1 MFGYDATAMK
11 GLMWGVI
18 VKNTSSETQ
27 EWLQKMGATQNSVAN
42 FNTAFI
48 LTPRKT
54 GKAIIH
60 FSEAEKEKLSAIRP
74 GFSIDGWAIDRLS
87 RVWLLLQLDTTDK
100 DKYFRTIENL
110 FLSAEMNELVALY
123 SALPILAYP
132 EIWVKRCAEG
142 IRSNIAGVLEAIM
155 LHNPYPAENLEQAA
169 WNQLVLKA
177 FFTEK
182 QVQLIT
188 GLDARANKELA
199 YTLADYAKERWAAG
213 RKVNPMLWRLAGK
226 FIDERIFND
235 ILLGLTHDDAVEKN
249 AIALAAKESTYQ
261 PAKDLFKGDTGVLN
275 WDSFITINN

>member
-1 MFGYDATAMK
+1 MFGYDVVGMK
-11 GLMWGVI
+11 DLLWEVI
-18 VKNTSSETQ
+18 IKNTPAETQ
-27 EWLQKMGATQNSVAN
+27 EWLQKMGATQNSAAN
-42 FNTAFI
+42 FNTAFM

-54 GKAIIH
+54 GKAIIQL
-60 FSEAEKEKLSAIRP
+60 SEEEKEKISSVRS
-74 GFSIDGWAIDRLS
+74 GFSIEGWAIDRLC
-87 RVWLLLQLDTTDK
+87 RIWLLLQLGAEDK

-123 SALPILAYP
+123 SALPVLANP

-155 LHNPYPAENLEQAA
+155 LQNPYPAENLEQAA
-169 WNQLVLKA
+169 WNQMVLKA

-213 RKVNPMLWRLAGK
+213 RKVNPMLWRLVGK
-226 FIDERIFND
+226 FIDERIFKD
-235 ILLGLTHDDAVEKN
+235 ILIGLAYDDATEKN
-249 AIALAAKESTYQ
+249 AIALAAKESNYQ

-275 WDSFITINN
+275 WDSFI

>member
-1 MFGYDATAMK
+1 MK
-11 GLMWGVI
+11 GLIWEVI
-18 VKNTSSETQ
+18 VKNTSAETQ
-27 EWLQKMGATQNSVAN
+27 EWLQKLGGTQNSTAN

-48 LTPRKT
+48 LAPRKI

-60 FSEAEKEKLSAIRP
+60 FSKAEKEELSAIRP
-74 GFSIDGWAIDRLS
+74 GLSVDGWAIDRLC
-87 RVWLLLQLDTTDK
+87 RVWLLLQLDATDK

-110 FLSAEMNELVALY
+110 FLAAEMNELVALY
-123 SALPILAYP
+123 SALPLLAYP

-155 LHNPYPAENLEQAA
+155 LRNAYPAENLEQAA

-182 QVQLIT
+182 PVQLIT
-188 GLDARANKELA
+188 GLDVRANKELA
-199 YTLADYAKERWAAG
+199 YTLVDYAKERWAAG
-213 RKVNPMLWRLAGK
+213 RKVNPMLWRLVGK

-235 ILLGLTHDDAVEKN
+235 ILIGLTHDDAVEKN
-249 AIALAAKESTYQ
+249 AIALAANESSHQ

-275 WDSFITINN
+275 WDSFII

>member
-1 MFGYDATAMK
+1 MFGYDVVGMK
-11 GLMWGVI
+11 DLLWEVI
-18 VKNTSSETQ
+18 IKNTPAETQ
-27 EWLQKMGATQNSVAN
+27 EWLQKMGATQNSAAN
-42 FNTAFI
+42 FNTAFM

-54 GKAIIH
+54 GKAIIQL
-60 FSEAEKEKLSAIRP
+60 SEEEKEKISSVRS
-74 GFSIDGWAIDRLS
+74 GFSIEGWAIDRLC
-87 RVWLLLQLDTTDK
+87 RIWLLLQLGAEDK

-123 SALPILAYP
+123 SALPVLAHP

-155 LHNPYPAENLEQAA
+155 LQNPYPAENLEQAA
-169 WNQLVLKA
+169 WNQMVLKA

-213 RKVNPMLWRLAGK
+213 RKVNPMLWRLVGK
-226 FIDERIFND
+226 FIDERIFKD
-235 ILLGLTHDDAVEKN
+235 ILIGLAYDDATEKN
-249 AIALAAKESTYQ
+249 AIALAAKESNYQ

-275 WDSFITINN
+275 WDSFI

>member
-1 MFGYDATAMK
+1 MFGYDVVGMK
-11 GLMWGVI
+11 DLLWEVI
-18 VKNTSSETQ
+18 IKNTPAETQ
-27 EWLQKMGATQNSVAN
+27 EWLQKMGATQNSAAN
-42 FNTAFI
+42 FNTAFM

-54 GKAIIH
+54 GKAIIQL
-60 FSEAEKEKLSAIRP
+60 SEAENEKLSGIRP
-74 GFSIDGWAIDRLS
+74 GFSVSSWAIDRLC
-87 RVWLLLQLDTTDK
+87 RVWLLLQLDATDK

-123 SALPILAYP
+123 SALPVLANP

-155 LHNPYPAENLEQAA
+155 LQNPYPAENLEQAA
-169 WNQLVLKA
+169 WNQMVLKA

-213 RKVNPMLWRLAGK
+213 RKVNPMLWRLVGK

-235 ILLGLTHDDAVEKN
+235 ILIGLGHDDATEKN
-249 AIALAAKESTYQ
+249 AIALAAKESNYQ

-275 WDSFITINN
+275 WDSFI

>member
-1 MFGYDATAMK
+1 MFGYDIKAMK
-11 GLMWGVI
+11 DLMWEVI
-18 VKNTSSETQ
+18 VKNTSAETQ
-27 EWLQKMGATQNSVAN
+27 EWLQKMGDTQNGAAN

-48 LTPRKT
+48 LIPRKA
-54 GKAIIH
+54 GKAIIQLDDNQ
-60 FSEAEKEKLSAIRP
+60 KEKLSVTRS
-74 GFSIDGWAIDRLS
+74 GFSIDNWTIDRLC
-87 RVWLLLQLDTTDK
+87 RVWLLLQLDAADK

-123 SALPILAYP
+123 SALPLLAYP

-182 QVQLIT
+182 QVQLVT

-213 RKVNPMLWRLAGK
+213 RKVNPMLWRLVGK

-235 ILLGLTHDDAVEKN
+235 MLIGLTHDDAAEKN
-249 AIALAAKESTYQ
+249 AMALAAAESSYE
-261 PAKDLFKGDTGVLN
+261 PAKNLFNGAATIT
-275 WDSFITINN
+275 WDSFIE

>member
-1 MFGYDATAMK
+1 MFGYDVVGMK
-11 GLMWGVI
+11 DLLWKVI
-18 VKNTSSETQ
+18 VNNTPAETK
-27 EWLQKMGATQNSVAN
+27 EWLQKMGNTQNGAAN

-48 LTPRKT
+48 LIPRKT
-54 GKAIIH
+54 GKAVIQL
-60 FSEAEKEKLSAIRP
+60 SNKQKEKLSTIRN
-74 GFSIDGWAIDRLS
+74 GFSIENWSIDRLC

-100 DKYFRTIENL
+100 DKYFHTIENL

-123 SALPILAYP
+123 SALPLLAYP

-155 LHNPYPAENLEQAA
+155 LHNSYPAENLEQAA
-169 WNQLVLKA
+169 WNQMVLKA

-182 QVQLIT
+182 QVQLII

-213 RKVNPMLWRLAGK
+213 RKVNPMLWRLVGK

-235 ILLGLTHDDAVEKN
+235 MLIGLTHDDAAEEN
-249 AIALAAKESTYQ
+249 AMALAASQSSYE
-261 PAKDLFKGDTGVLN
+261 PAKNLFNGAATIT
-275 WDSFITINN
+275 WDSFIE

>member
-1 MFGYDATAMK
+1 MFGYDVVGMK
-11 GLMWGVI
+11 DLLWEVI
-18 VKNTSSETQ
+18 IKNTPAETQ
-27 EWLQKMGATQNSVAN
+27 EWLQKMGATQNSAAN
-42 FNTAFI
+42 FNTAFM

-54 GKAIIH
+54 GKAIIQL
-60 FSEAEKEKLSAIRP
+60 SEEEKEKISSVRS
-74 GFSIDGWAIDRLS
+74 GFSIEGWAIDRLC
-87 RVWLLLQLDTTDK
+87 RIWLLLQLGAEDK

-123 SALPILAYP
+123 SALPVLAHP

-155 LHNPYPAENLEQAA
+155 LQNPYPAENLEQAA
-169 WNQLVLKA
+169 WNQMVLKA

-182 QVQLIT
+182 QVQSIT

-213 RKVNPMLWRLAGK
+213 RKVNPMLWRLVGK
-226 FIDERIFND
+226 FIDERIFKD
-235 ILLGLTHDDAVEKN
+235 ILIGLAHDDATEKN
-249 AIALAAKESTYQ
+249 AIALAAKESNYQ

-275 WDSFITINN
+275 WDSFI

>member
-1 MFGYDATAMK
+1 MFGYDVVGMK
-11 GLMWGVI
+11 DLLWEVI
-18 VKNTSSETQ
+18 VKNTPAETQ
-27 EWLQKMGATQNSVAN
+27 EWLQKMGATQNSAAN
-42 FNTAFI
+42 FNTAFM

-54 GKAIIH
+54 GKAIIQL
-60 FSEAEKEKLSAIRP
+60 SEEEKEKISSVRS
-74 GFSIDGWAIDRLS
+74 GFSIEGWAIDRLC
-87 RVWLLLQLDTTDK
+87 RVWLLLQLGAEDK

-123 SALPILAYP
+123 SALPVLAHP

-155 LHNPYPAENLEQAA
+155 LQNPYPAENLEQAA
-169 WNQLVLKA
+169 WNQMVLKA

-213 RKVNPMLWRLAGK
+213 RKVNPMLWRLVGK
-226 FIDERIFND
+226 FIDERIFKD
-235 ILLGLTHDDAVEKN
+235 ILIGLAYDDATEKN
-249 AIALAAKESTYQ
+249 AIALAAKESNYQ

-275 WDSFITINN
+275 WDSFI